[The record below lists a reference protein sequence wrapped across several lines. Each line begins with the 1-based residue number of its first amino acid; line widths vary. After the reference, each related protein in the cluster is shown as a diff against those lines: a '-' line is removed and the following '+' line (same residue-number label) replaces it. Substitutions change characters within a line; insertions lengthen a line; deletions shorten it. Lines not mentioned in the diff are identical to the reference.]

1 MDKYFYINK
10 FQPIVKPNLER
21 LENSTLINLA
31 IHQHRILLNNL
42 IITNDNIN
50 TIKKV
55 EMLIQIDN
63 IFFTIYHFLMLNI
76 EDENRVSEF
85 LLNEDFVKD
94 FLYNMNEFELM
105 RIQN

>member
-1 MDKYFYINK
+1 MDKHYYINK
-10 FQPIVKPNLER
+10 FQPIVKPDLER
-21 LENSTLINLA
+21 LEKSTLINLA
-31 IHQHRILLNNL
+31 IHQHRILFNNL

-63 IFFTIYHFLMLNI
+63 IFFTIYYFLMLNI

-85 LLNEDFVKD
+85 LLNEDFVRD
-94 FLYNMNEFELM
+94 FLYNMNN
-105 RIQN
+105 I